1 MHKFKFF
8 IIFFV
13 LILIFLN
20 VSNICKI
27 DTGNLYVILEEGG
40 IFFQH
45 LAIINAIQLSKILKK
60 QLFIINQTNTC
71 IFNYN
76 NHYKRIDIKNVPKN
90 IYMEITPHFRIL
102 SNNSNR
108 SILLTRFTGTSYLNV
123 KTITNT
129 VINIYDRSLRRNII
143 NGLLFYK
150 KLRVEADKILANIKK
165 PFYGIQIRTNMDWLK
180 LTLFNKNSV
189 AWVTENEI
197 LKSIPYN
204 TNIFLSGQDV
214 DKNPIL
220 KNKNYTFFTKGLC
233 SEFSP
238 NEKAIIEYLVCIES
252 ELFIGNIFSS
262 FYFCVKEYRRINNK
276 GNSLYYNNII
286 NIPSNKF
293 EYVDTFAQKLPIYYR
308 YANVNLY
315 NLMIQSYL
323 DYKDIVHFETLFN

>member
-220 KNKNYTFFTKGLC
+220 KNKNYTFFQKV
-233 SEFSP
+233 
-238 NEKAIIEYLVCIES
+238 YVV
-252 ELFIGNIFSS
+252 S
-262 FYFCVKEYRRINNK
+262 FRQMKR
-276 GNSLYYNNII
+276 
-286 NIPSNKF
+286 
-293 EYVDTFAQKLPIYYR
+293 Q
-308 YANVNLY
+308 
-315 NLMIQSYL
+315 
-323 DYKDIVHFETLFN
+323 